1 MPYLRLLPTLPD
13 SNLTRGSWRHFFL
26 LLPSTAMAVTG
37 SAKAGEPANNGTMTM
52 HQRRPFPPGIHV
64 PSLTFFEAD
73 GCQDID
79 WDTQESHL
87 RYLIQA
93 GVQGSKLHHSYP
105 RRMSTE
111 SSIFA
116 PKGVK
121 PSGQ

>member
-1 MPYLRLLPTLPD
+1 
-13 SNLTRGSWRHFFL
+13 
-26 LLPSTAMAVTG
+26 
-37 SAKAGEPANNGTMTM
+37 M

-73 GCQDID
+73 GRQDID

-105 RRMSTE
+105 RRMGTE